1 MNYIQEYQEKII
13 TGQIAVSKKVR
24 RTYEIITERLN
35 TPGKFHFDIDR
46 ANQPIKFIEK
56 YCKHSEGSWKGKNI
70 ELELFQKAMIQA
82 MFGFIDDKGFRQCRE
97 TFIVLGRKNGKSTMM
112 SGLGLYM
119 MMGDREGGAQIAC
132 VASKKDQARLVF
144 NPSKNMVNQ
153 SPTLKKYIKMRK
165 SDMYMEK
172 TFSTF
177 APLAS
182 DSNTLDGLNL
192 HAGIIDELHSIL
204 DRNIYDVTL
213 QSMSS
218 RDQPML
224 FMITTSG
231 FHRETIYDSSY
242 DYAKNWLD
250 GTIIDERYLAFIY
263 ELDDYSEW
271 TEPET
276 WVKANPGLGTI
287 KQYDTL
293 VSLVEKAKVDSKIKP
308 SVLTKEFNL
317 PQTSYKAWLDYDTF
331 FNEEKYDLKDFKD
344 CYAVGGADLS
354 SVGDLTCATLM
365 IRKNKKFNVIQMY
378 FIPRELAEKKEHEDR
393 VPYSLWEK
401 QGWITFSD
409 ANKVDY
415 RDVTAWYLKM
425 RQEHGVYPLWIGY
438 DNWNAQYWTQ
448 EMISNGFVLEAV
460 RQGAQT
466 MSGPMKTMEAD
477 FKDKLIVYNNN
488 PILKWCLSNTQIE
501 TDKNDNIRPIK
512 GKNAKMR
519 IDGTVSLI
527 DAYVVYQNHLQDY
540 LNLTE

>member
-1 MNYIQEYQEKII
+1 MNYIREYHNKIVSGEI
-13 TGQIAVSKKVR
+13 VVSKKIKRV
-24 RTYEIITERLN
+24 YELLIDRLDN
-35 TPGKFHFDIDR
+35 PDKFHFDLDR

-56 YCKHSEGSWKGKNI
+56 YCRNSKGTWIGQRI
-70 ELELFQKAMIQA
+70 ELVLFQKAMIQA
-82 MFGFIDDKGFRQCRE
+82 IFGFINGNGFRQYRE
-97 TFIVLGRKNGKSTMM
+97 AHIVLGRKNGKSTLL
-112 SGLGLYM
+112 SGIGLYM
-119 MMGDREGGAQIAC
+119 MMGDKEGGAEIAC
-132 VASKKDQARLVF
+132 VASKKDQAKIVF
-144 NPSKNMVNQ
+144 NESKNMVKQ
-153 SPTLKKYIKMRK
+153 SPTLDKYITKRK
-165 SDMYMEK
+165 SDMFMER

-192 HAGIIDELHSIL
+192 HAGIIDELHSIK
-204 DRNIYDVTL
+204 DRNIYDVTR

-218 RDQPML
+218 RLQPLL

-231 FHRETIYDSSY
+231 FNRETIYDDVY
-242 DYAKNWLD
+242 DYAKKWLD
-250 GTIIDERYLAFIY
+250 GTIVDERFISFIY
-263 ELDDYSEW
+263 ELDDYNEW
-271 TEPET
+271 TEPT
-276 WVKANPGLGTI
+276 AWIKANPGLGII
-287 KQYDTL
+287 KQRDTL
-293 VSLVEKAKVDSKIKP
+293 ASDVEKAKVDPKYLP
-308 SVLTKEFNL
+308 TVLVKDFNL
-317 PQTSYKAWLDYDTF
+317 PQTSYQAWLNYETF

-425 RQEHGVYPLWIGY
+425 RQEHGIYPLWIGY